1 VASGDGADREGIT
14 LQIQDGVSPVILH
27 GSGTGPIDAA
37 LRALD
42 LPIDVVG
49 YDEHACGKGS
59 DAVAVAYVEIST
71 PRGVAMFGVGR
82 HANIVTASLLA
93 VLSAVN
99 RAIQRGA
106 VQLSRESDRA
116 SSR

>member
-1 VASGDGADREGIT
+1 
-14 LQIQDGVSPVILH
+14 
-27 GSGTGPIDAA
+27 
-37 LRALD
+37 
-42 LPIDVVG
+42 
-49 YDEHACGKGS
+49 
-59 DAVAVAYVEIST
+59 VAVAYVEIST

-99 RAIQRGA
+99 RAIHRGA
-106 VQLSRESDRA
+106 VQLSRGSNRV